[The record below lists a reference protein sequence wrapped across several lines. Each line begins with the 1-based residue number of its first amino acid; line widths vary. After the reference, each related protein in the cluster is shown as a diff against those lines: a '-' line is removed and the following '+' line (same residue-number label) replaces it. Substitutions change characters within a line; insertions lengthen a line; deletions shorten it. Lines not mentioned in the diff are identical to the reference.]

1 MGSLCLRQ
9 RKEELRSNLEG
20 TMADIRGDGGLI
32 KDADGHLRV
41 RGLGADLEV
50 RIAHALAHGV
60 DADEGAGA
68 KEVLSLQ

>member
-9 RKEELRSNLEG
+9 RKEELRSNLER
-20 TMADIRGDGGLI
+20 TMADIRGDGGLV
-32 KDADGHLRV
+32 KDAHRHLWV